1 MNWQKSKSTIKFAD
15 GGEITVETEVGDLAS
30 RTGQALRASVNGPM
44 MHVSFGPGAILS
56 LGCARGQNERTKF
69 AARIAIIIAG
79 ILERDPAAK
88 VEVFG
93 SDWTNR
99 RTITSITTEGNVE
112 RPEESNDS
120 TTSEWSPCNIM
131 ADSGIRA
138 SII

>member
-1 MNWQKSKSTIKFAD
+1 MNWQRSKSTIKFAD

-30 RTGQALRASVNGPM
+30 RTGQALRTSVNGPV

-56 LGCARGQNERTKF
+56 LCSARGQNERTKY
-69 AARIAIIIAG
+69 AARIAMIIAG
-79 ILERDPAAK
+79 ILERDPTAK

-99 RTITSITTEGNVE
+99 RTITSVTTDGSVE
-112 RPEESNDS
+112 SPEESNDTITS
-120 TTSEWSPCNIM
+120 TGSPCNIM
-131 ADSGIRA
+131 ANSGIRA

>member
-1 MNWQKSKSTIKFAD
+1 MNWQRSKSTIKFAD
-15 GGEITVETEVGDLAS
+15 GGEITVETEVGNLAS
-30 RTGQALRASVNGPM
+30 RTGQALRASVNGPV

-56 LGCARGQNERTKF
+56 LCSARGQNERTRC
-69 AARIAIIIAG
+69 AARIAMIIAG
-79 ILERDPAAK
+79 ILERDPTAK

-99 RTITSITTEGNVE
+99 RTITSVTTDGSVE
-112 RPEESNDS
+112 SPEESNDP
-120 TTSEWSPCNIM
+120 TTSTGSSCNIM

>member
-44 MHVSFGPGAILS
+44 MHVSLGPGAILS
-56 LGCARGQNERTKF
+56 LGSARGRNEGTRF

-79 ILERDPAAK
+79 ILERNPAAK

-112 RPEESNDS
+112 HPEESNDS
-120 TTSEWSPCNIM
+120 TTSVGSPCNIM

>member
-30 RTGQALRASVNGPM
+30 RTGQALRASVNGPV
-44 MHVSFGPGAILS
+44 MHVSFGPGAVLS
-56 LGCARGQNERTKF
+56 LCSARGQDARTKL
-69 AARIAIIIAG
+69 AARIAMIIAR

-99 RTITSITTEGNVE
+99 RTITSITTEGSVE

-120 TTSEWSPCNIM
+120 TTSEGSLCSIM